1 MSAAFSANR
10 PLHALLLLYA
20 LIWTGTAIA
29 PRDLPTWVL
38 ENLLALCFVG
48 LLVVTYR
55 RFPFSNLSYLL
66 IAVFLSLHA
75 IGANTGYAH
84 APIGDWLKNAFGLSR
99 NPYDRVAHFAF
110 GFLLAYPVR
119 EILVR
124 AAGVRGPVANWLA
137 LSLIV
142 AASTC
147 FEIIEA
153 AVAEIVSPGTG
164 PSWLGAQGDEW
175 DAQLD
180 MSASLFGAA
189 LVMLITMVVERI
201 CRDNLKSSQSR

>member
-1 MSAAFSANR
+1 VSAAFSANR
-10 PLHALLLLYA
+10 SLHALLLLYG
-20 LIWTGTAIA
+20 LIWTAAAIA
-29 PRDLPTWVL
+29 PRDLPTWAL
-38 ENLLALCFVG
+38 ENLLALCFVA

-66 IAVFLSLHA
+66 IAIFLSLHA
-75 IGANTGYAH
+75 IGAHTGYAH

-119 EILVR
+119 EILAR
-124 AAGVRGPVANWLA
+124 AAGLRGPIANWLA

-147 FEIIEA
+147 FEIVEG

-180 MSASLFGAA
+180 MGAA
-189 LVMLITMVVERI
+189 LVGAVLAMIITMVVERI
-201 CRDNLKSSQSR
+201 GRHNLKPGEWR

>member
-1 MSAAFSANR
+1 VPASFSANR
-10 PLHALLLLYA
+10 LLHALLLLYG
-20 LIWTGTAIA
+20 LTWTATAIA
-29 PRDLPTWVL
+29 PRDSPTWAL
-38 ENLLALCFVG
+38 ENLLALLFVG

-55 RFPFSNLSYLL
+55 RFSFSNLSYLL

-75 IGANTGYAH
+75 VGAHTGYAN

-119 EILVR
+119 ELLVR
-124 AAGVRGPVANWLA
+124 IAGVRGPIRNWLA

-175 DAQLD
+175 DTQLD
-180 MSASLFGAA
+180 MGSSLFGAA
-189 LVMLITMVVERI
+189 LAMLITTMVERI
-201 CRDNLKSSQSR
+201 CRPNLKPGESR